1 MISEEREQKSTSRCW
16 IPLPRWAA
24 LVKQREEQV
33 FLLLT
38 LLIGALVGLT
48 VVAFIVLTERFGA
61 RIDAT
66 GAAAWRRLVVPIV
79 GSLSMGF
86 LLYKYFPDARG
97 SGVPQTKAALFAR
110 GGRISLRTVFGKFF
124 CTSAT
129 LASGIPLGREGPSVQ
144 VGAGIA
150 SVLGRALGLSPEKI
164 KALIPVGAAAAVAAA
179 FNTPL
184 AAVLFALEEVVGD
197 LHAPVLGSVVLASA
211 TSWAVLRL
219 LLGNDPLFKVPQYQ
233 LVSPVELF
241 IYAVLGLLGG
251 LLSAAFTKSL
261 LKLRDRFLRLPRKTM
276 WFQPAVGG
284 VVVGLMGWFVPQT
297 LGVGYSYVGQVL
309 NGRMALKLMVLLLV
323 LKLIGVVVSYASGN
337 AGGIFGPALF
347 LGAML
352 GGAVGS
358 VAHNLFP
365 GYVATAGAY
374 ALVGMGTTFAGIVRA
389 PMTSVVM
396 IFETTRDYSVI
407 VPLMISNLVSFF
419 VSSRFQRQPIYEV
432 LAYQDGIHLPSA
444 ESRVSSGQRRVFQAM
459 RPATEILTANM
470 TVQEALVRARASA
483 RQALPVSNER
493 GIAGIIKL
501 AALEKAVGDGDSH
514 KKLIDLI
521 EGEEFPHLH
530 ADQSLTVALERMG
543 AEGLDALPV
552 VSRADVHKLEGIV
565 ALQDV
570 MKLYGFAVPN
580 TSERERVDLPLG
592 AT

>member
-1 MISEEREQKSTSRCW
+1 MMSDAKEQIKTSRW
-16 IPLPRWAA
+16 WTPSQRWAA

-66 GAAAWRRLVVPIV
+66 VAAAWRRLVVPIV

-164 KALIPVGAAAAVAAA
+164 KALIPVGAAAAA

-233 LVSPVELF
+233 LVSPVELL
-241 IYAVLGLLGG
+241 IYAVLGLPGG
-251 LLSAAFTKSL
+251 LLSVAFTKLL
-261 LKLRDRFLRLPRKTM
+261 LKLRERFLRLPPRTK

-284 VVVGLMGWFVPQT
+284 VAVGIMGWFVPQT

-309 NGRMALKLMVLLLV
+309 NGGMALKLMVLLLV

-365 GYVATAGAY
+365 SHVATAGAY
-374 ALVGMGTTFAGIVRA
+374 ALVGMGTAFAGIVRA

-407 VPLMISNLVSFF
+407 VPLMISNLVSLFI
-419 VSSRFQRQPIYEV
+419 SSHFQRQPIYEV

-470 TVQEALVRARASA
+470 TVQEALVMARASA

-501 AALEKAVGDGDSH
+501 AALEKAVGDGDLQ

-543 AEGLDALPV
+543 VAGLDALPV
-552 VSRADVHKLEGIV
+552 VSRADVHKLEGVV

-570 MKLYGFAVPN
+570 MKLYGFAAQN
-580 TSERERVDLPLG
+580 TLD
-592 AT
+592 